1 MQLERPRQG
10 QHLGELDS
18 LRGIA
23 AVAVMFYHFHLLWL
37 EAPHARWLE
46 KPFSYPPLKFL
57 IAGHGAVIVF
67 FLLSGFVLALPQ
79 IRGKKTG
86 YAAYLVKRICRIYL
100 PYLVA
105 LAFAVAGCWI
115 FHGLTAYG
123 YWFHFTWHKAP
134 SWRLVLDHV
143 LFIGDYDVG
152 AYNTAFWSLVQ
163 EMRISL
169 IFPFVCA
176 VVLRR
181 SRAEGVIGAILLSV
195 IAGLVEHFTHIPQM
209 VVQTVSYLGI
219 FILGITAARS
229 RGEMVA
235 WLEKTSV
242 TKSWMFFLGS
252 VFFFFY
258 ASSVSAALQMG
269 DTGTDILT
277 AVSGMG
283 LIFYSLGDRRVSA
296 LLLGRVPRFF
306 GRISYSLY
314 LLHGTVLFLL
324 VYMTYGRLPLMAIL
338 VPYLVITTAL
348 ATAMYQVVEVRSIN
362 LGHAIAGRLTR
373 ERESLAKPV

>member
-1 MQLERPRQG
+1 ML
-10 QHLGELDS
+10 
-18 LRGIA
+18 
-23 AVAVMFYHFHLLWL
+23 YHFHLLWL

-86 YAAYLVKRICRIYL
+86 YATYLVKRICRIYL

-143 LFIGDYDVG
+143 LFIGDYDVA

-176 VVLRR
+176 GVLRR
-181 SRAEGVIGAILLSV
+181 RRAVGVIGAILLSV

-258 ASSVSAALQMG
+258 ASSVSAALRTG

-338 VPYLVITTAL
+338 VPYLVITTVL